1 MTFVARVCLLLF
13 VTLLAAC
20 ADDTETWP
28 PMRADL
34 GLLTTS
40 SEGRAAT
47 FLPDG
52 REALRVGS
60 GPAGLALDSTYR
72 VVATYRTENG
82 AAVITG
88 VSTVMVAVPHAYKEE
103 KTDPLDV
110 SIVANEPTEI
120 MFLDVGRAANVCN
133 SSCEFHNRLVK
144 NLMRN
149 LAGTSMVMNRRLD
162 QLAKRSTREKI
173 CAFLSDQ
180 ARAAGSSDFMIGM
193 NRQEMADYLGVDR
206 SAMSTELGK
215 MQREGII
222 EFQKNHFV
230 LK

>member
-60 GPAGLALDSTYR
+60 GPAGLAPDSTYR

-110 SIVANEPTEI
+110 SSVWLGGGFLNLRLIVKTRLEGAQYFGFIDRGLVRWP
-120 MFLDVGRAANVCN
+120 DGRTTASVQLYHDQSGDPVSFSRTAYLSMPLSV
-133 SSCEFHNRLVK
+133 FDGVLTTGDTIRLRV
-144 NLMRN
+144 NTF
-149 LAGTSMVMNRRLD
+149 GEG
-162 QLAKRSTREKI
+162 EKTWT
-173 CAFLSDQ
+173 LV
-180 ARAAGSSDFMIGM
+180 R
-193 NRQEMADYLGVDR
+193 
-206 SAMSTELGK
+206 
-215 MQREGII
+215 
-222 EFQKNHFV
+222 
-230 LK
+230 

>member
-60 GPAGLALDSTYR
+60 GPAGLAPDSTYR

-110 SIVANEPTEI
+110 SSVWLGGGFLNLRLIVKTRLEGAQYFGFIDRGLVSWP
-120 MFLDVGRAANVCN
+120 DGRTTASVQLYHDQSGDPASFSRTAYLSMPLSAFDGVLTLGDTI
-133 SSCEFHNRLVK
+133 RLRV
-144 NLMRN
+144 NTF
-149 LAGTSMVMNRRLD
+149 GEG
-162 QLAKRSTREKI
+162 EKTWT
-173 CAFLSDQ
+173 LV
-180 ARAAGSSDFMIGM
+180 R
-193 NRQEMADYLGVDR
+193 
-206 SAMSTELGK
+206 
-215 MQREGII
+215 
-222 EFQKNHFV
+222 
-230 LK
+230 

>member
-1 MTFVARVCLLLF
+1 MRGRSQILRNTGLFEGIEDGEMETMLKCLGAFTRRYAKDEFLF
-13 VTLLAAC
+13 RRG
-20 ADDTETWP
+20 DRTEC
-28 PMRADL
+28 L
-34 GLLTTS
+34 GVVLT
-40 SEGRAAT
+40 GN
-47 FLPDG
+47 
-52 REALRVGS
+52 V
-60 GPAGLALDSTYR
+60 R
-72 VVATYRTENG
+72 VVREDWWGNRTVLGDVG
-82 AAVITG
+82 AGMPICTEYACT
-88 VSTVMVAVPHAYKEE
+88 S
-103 KTDPLDV
+103 DPLDV
-110 SIVANEPTEI
+110 SIVASEPTEV

>member
-60 GPAGLALDSTYR
+60 GPAGLMPDSTYR

-82 AAVITG
+82 AAVIAG
-88 VSTVMVAVPHAYKEE
+88 VKTVMVAVPHAYKEE
-103 KTDPLDV
+103 KADPLDV
-110 SIVANEPTEI
+110 SSVWLGGGFLNLRLIVKT
-120 MFLDVGRAANVCN
+120 
-133 SSCEFHNRLVK
+133 RLEGAQYFGFIDRGLVSWPDGHTTACVQ
-144 NLMRN
+144 LYHDQSGDPVSFSRTAY
-149 LAGTSMVMNRRLD
+149 LSMPLSVFDGVLTTGDTIRL
-162 QLAKRSTREKI
+162 RVNTFGEGEKTWT
-173 CAFLSDQ
+173 LV
-180 ARAAGSSDFMIGM
+180 R
-193 NRQEMADYLGVDR
+193 
-206 SAMSTELGK
+206 
-215 MQREGII
+215 
-222 EFQKNHFV
+222 
-230 LK
+230 

>member
-60 GPAGLALDSTYR
+60 GPAGLAPDSTYR

-110 SIVANEPTEI
+110 SSVWLGGGFLNLRLIVKTRLEGAQYFGFIDRGLVSWP
-120 MFLDVGRAANVCN
+120 DGRTTVSVQLYHDQSGDPVSFSRTAYLSMPLSAFDGVLTLGDTI
-133 SSCEFHNRLVK
+133 RLRV
-144 NLMRN
+144 NTF
-149 LAGTSMVMNRRLD
+149 GEG
-162 QLAKRSTREKI
+162 EKTWT
-173 CAFLSDQ
+173 LV
-180 ARAAGSSDFMIGM
+180 R
-193 NRQEMADYLGVDR
+193 
-206 SAMSTELGK
+206 
-215 MQREGII
+215 
-222 EFQKNHFV
+222 
-230 LK
+230 